1 MWRAVRTSWWRNAV
15 FYQVYVR
22 SFCDSNDD
30 GVGDLPGVASR
41 LDYLRSLGV
50 DGVWLT
56 PFYPS
61 PQKDHGYD
69 VADYY
74 GIEPQY
80 GTLEDFD
87 ELVAQAHRRGMK
99 VLIDI
104 VPNHTSDR
112 HPWFQAALSS
122 PDDPHRALY
131 HFAVGKDSAPPNN
144 WLSAFGGP
152 AWTELD
158 ATGDW
163 YMHLFAA
170 EQPDLNWR
178 NPAVPAEFHQ
188 IVRYWLDR
196 GADGFRIDVAVALF
210 KREDLA
216 DRPLV
221 PHRITGEPV
230 TAPGFD
236 IIDQPEVHGVYR
248 DWHKLAEEYEP
259 ERVLLGEIFDPVRQP
274 RYIKPD
280 ELQMAFAL
288 IDRRWDAALWKRAI
302 DVFSHAVLRGTS
314 LPSWTLSNHDVVRHV
329 TRLGGDGVGR
339 ERAKA
344 AALLLFGLPG
354 QCFIYQGDELGLE
367 QAYVP
372 PERREDPLF
381 LRTRGANPGRDG
393 CRVPLPWRQG
403 EPNAGFSKAPPWLP
417 MPAGW
422 DRNAVDAES
431 RSTTSMLSLYRRL
444 LATRRALA
452 QRLPAT
458 MRWASGPKDC
468 LVYHRGPLTV
478 ACNFSR
484 RMLDISLPGRLL
496 LASSPGVT
504 ARGAALKLPPNSAA
518 WLETR
523 RSAGA

>member
-1 MWRAVRTSWWRNAV
+1 MRTSWWRNAI

-22 SFCDSNDD
+22 SFADSNDD
-30 GVGDLPGVASR
+30 GVGDLPGVTSR
-41 LDYLRSLGV
+41 LGYLQALGV

-74 GIEPQY
+74 GVEPQY
-80 GTLEDFD
+80 GTLSDFD
-87 ELVAQAHRRGMK
+87 ELVAQAHRRGLK

-104 VPNHTSDR
+104 VPNHTSDQ
-112 HPWFQAALSS
+112 HPWFKAALSS
-122 PDDPHRALY
+122 PDDSHRSLY
-131 HFAVGKDSAPPNN
+131 YFAKAKDGGPPNN

-152 AWTELD
+152 AWTQVD
-158 ATGDW
+158 GTGDW
-163 YMHLFAA
+163 YLHLFAA

-178 NPAVPAEFHQ
+178 NPMVPAEFHR
-188 IVRYWLDR
+188 IVKYWLDR

-210 KREDLA
+210 KRQDLA

-221 PHRITGEPV
+221 PHRISGEPV

-236 IIDQPEVHGVYR
+236 IIDQREVHSVYR
-248 DWHKLAEEYEP
+248 DWRKLAGSYEP
-259 ERVLLGEIFDPVRQP
+259 ERVLVGEIFDPARQP

-280 ELQMAFAL
+280 ELHMAFAL
-288 IDRRWDAALWKRAI
+288 IDRRWDAALWKKAI
-302 DVFSHAVLRGTS
+302 DVFRHAVSRGTS

-329 TRLGGDGVGR
+329 TRLGGDGAGR
-339 ERAKA
+339 DRAKA

-367 QAYVP
+367 EAYVP

-381 LRTRGANPGRDG
+381 HRTNGANHGRDG
-393 CRVPLPWRQG
+393 CRVPMPWRQG
-403 EPNAGFSKAPPWLP
+403 EPNAGFSAAPPWLP

-422 DRNAVDAES
+422 DRSAVDAQA

-444 LATRRALA
+444 IAVRRSLAR
-452 QRLPAT
+452 RLPAT
-458 MRWASGPKDC
+458 MRWAQAPKDC
-468 LVYHRGPLTV
+468 LVYDRGALTV
-478 ACNFSR
+478 VCNFSQR
-484 RMLDISLPGRLL
+484 VLELERLGRLL
-496 LASSPGVT
+496 LASSPVVT
-504 ARGAALKLPPNSAA
+504 AHGETLRLPPNSAA
-518 WLETR
+518 WLEIR
-523 RSAGA
+523 RSAGS